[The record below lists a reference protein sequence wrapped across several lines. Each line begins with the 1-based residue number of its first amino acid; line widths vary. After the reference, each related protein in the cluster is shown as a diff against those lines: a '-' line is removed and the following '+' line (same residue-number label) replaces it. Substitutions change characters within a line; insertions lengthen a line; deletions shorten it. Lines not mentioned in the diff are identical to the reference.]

1 MSDEVKRKVC
11 GQVTEHP
18 EWLDHLDAP
27 TSAPAWPRV
36 LASVHTRDRVTP
48 ARVPGAG
55 HHLQQLARG
64 AGLGAAGAGLVR
76 RVLETAAADILALE
90 DRLNILDSGSGD
102 GDCGSTLAAGARAIR

>member
-1 MSDEVKRKVC
+1 MSDEVKRKVYR
-11 GQVTEHP
+11 QVTDHP

-36 LASVHTRDRVTP
+36 LASLHTRDRVTP

-55 HHLQQLARG
+55 HHLQQLSRG
-64 AGLGAAGAGLVR
+64 AGLGGAGAGLVR

-90 DRLNILDSGSGD
+90 ERLNILDSGSGD

>member
-1 MSDEVKRKVC
+1 M
-11 GQVTEHP
+11 TEHP

-55 HHLQQLARG
+55 HHLQQLSR
-64 AGLGAAGAGLVR
+64 GAGLVR